1 VALIIMFVLKDREG
15 NLRFLSH
22 PKMSKIVQE
31 DDLAYI
37 ESLLRDFLERAK
49 LHPAALFKQLSS
61 LAVGP
66 LVTHE
71 TGSSLAEFPALQG
84 LSKTFLSL

>member
-1 VALIIMFVLKDREG
+1 MHG
-15 NLRFLSH
+15 SLRFLTH
-22 PKMSKIVQE
+22 PEMATIVRE
-31 DDLAYI
+31 GDLAYI
-37 ESLLRDFLERAK
+37 ASRVSDFLERAK

-66 LVTHE
+66 LVTRE
-71 TGSSLAEFPALQG
+71 AGSSLAEFPSLQE